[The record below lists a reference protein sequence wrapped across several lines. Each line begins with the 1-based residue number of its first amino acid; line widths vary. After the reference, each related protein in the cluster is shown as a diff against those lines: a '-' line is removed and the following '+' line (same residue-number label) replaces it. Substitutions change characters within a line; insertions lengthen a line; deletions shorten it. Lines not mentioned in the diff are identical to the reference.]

1 MSEKSNQKRMMDKVR
16 GGYANPSSIKVVYL
30 GLRYGGFYYGTVIEA
45 KARYSGRS
53 GLPYPY
59 PKYMHCHYQII
70 DEDGD
75 IYRVSENGIDFVK
88 DWYPVSDDIEVGTK
102 L

>member
-1 MSEKSNQKRMMDKVR
+1 MSEKKNQKRMMDKVR
-16 GGYANPSSIKVVYL
+16 SGYANPSSIKVVYL

-45 KARYSGRS
+45 KACHAVKGN
-53 GLPYPY
+53 LPYPY
-59 PKYMHCHYQII
+59 PKYMHCDYKII

-75 IYRVSENGIDFVK
+75 TYGVSGNGIDFVK
-88 DWYPVSDDIEVGTK
+88 DWYPVSDDIEVGTQ